1 MEPHVLWHIHK
12 SMPLVPIHTQ
22 IDPVHNIPSS
32 FFKTE
37 YNIFLPT
44 TPVSSKWCHSFSI
57 YCAICTEIPCCKYTQ
72 FLSLCSEENTLVC
85 ILCKMMLVH
94 TVRHISGRF
103 ILILAFNVYLSFVLV
118 TWNFESVLWDGK
130 NVNTPCA
137 SYFAQKTVM
146 CTFTGWQ
153 LWHQI
158 GKIHTNCFLL

>member
-12 SMPLVPIHTQ
+12 SMPLVPIHSR
-22 IDPVHNIPSS
+22 INPVHNIPSY

-37 YNIFLPT
+37 YSIFLPT

-57 YCAICTEIPCCKYTQ
+57 YCAICTEIPCCKYIQ
-72 FLSLCSEENTLVC
+72 FLSLCSEEHTLVC

-118 TWNFESVLWDGK
+118 TWNFKACVMGRQKCEHTLCFVLCTEDCY
-130 NVNTPCA
+130 VHIYRVTIMA
-137 SYFAQKTVM
+137 SN
-146 CTFTGWQ
+146 W
-153 LWHQI
+153 
-158 GKIHTNCFLL
+158 